1 VSPAADDTLPKP
13 GAPAEAAEAEA
24 RLARLGVQIESMQG
38 VLVRL
43 LQDVVRAEN
52 RLEQSRQ
59 DQLVAVNE
67 QLVVAAL
74 TSQADAEASRQA
86 LYTVTQ
92 SALHDP
98 LTGLPNR
105 TMLRDHFAQ
114 AQAQV
119 RRHGGHC
126 ALLFLDLDDFK
137 RLNDAHGHGFGDL
150 VLREVADRLSAAVRE
165 VDTVSRHGGDEF
177 VVLLA
182 ELSQPADARQV
193 AEKLRAA
200 IAAPMTLAG
209 QTVALTAS
217 VGIALSPEDGD
228 DLDTLATHADA
239 AMYAAKRSR
248 APTGGRP
255 APGEPPPAEAAQAAR
270 PAPDSLAASQAV
282 DLRAANEHLVL
293 AALDAQALLAAA
305 ELARQRQTA
314 FLAAVAEELRN
325 PLSPIRI
332 ATAMLG
338 RVAETPLLPRVQA
351 LVSRQMAQVA
361 RLVDAVSIAGG
372 GLHLK
377 RAPVDLAMVLQQAVG
392 AVGPAMAAR
401 AQQFSLQAPDGP
413 WPMLGDAERLR
424 LVIDNLLD
432 NALRYTPEGGR
443 IDLRVEVDRG
453 ARRAT
458 LTLTDTGIGIAPKLL
473 PLVFEPFMQDPRALV
488 YNPGGLGI
496 GLTVA
501 RALAQAHGG
510 QISAHC
516 DPGQRGSRF
525 VLTLPLAAPAD
536 GAPADSSAPTG
547 PQDAGRTG
555 A

>member
-1 VSPAADDTLPKP
+1 MSPAADDTLPKP